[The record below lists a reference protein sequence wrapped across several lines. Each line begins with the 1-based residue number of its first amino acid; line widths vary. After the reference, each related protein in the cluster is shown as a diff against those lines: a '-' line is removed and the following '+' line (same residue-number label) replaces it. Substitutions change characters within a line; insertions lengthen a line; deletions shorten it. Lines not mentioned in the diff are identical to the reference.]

1 MNHKLQKVLL
11 STVVAASVGAVAVTV
26 PFNANHAF
34 AASEQSNHEK
44 RKDKA
49 DRIADNQAFLD
60 AQNAQFEAMFG
71 NQNPTDEETTATKEE
86 AAAPSETT
94 ATETTQAKNQV
105 TVVVP
110 QGASLTEIA
119 AQYGITVDEL
129 VAANN
134 LLPAGTQLTVPQK

>member
-11 STVVAASVGAVAVTV
+11 STVVAASVSAVAVTV
-26 PFNANHAF
+26 PFNANQAF
-34 AASEQSNHEK
+34 AASEQSNHDK

-60 AQNAQFEAMFG
+60 AQNAQFEALFG
-71 NQNPTDEETTATKEE
+71 NQNADENTTATKEE

-94 ATETTQAKNQV
+94 APTQAKNQV